1 MFISVFF
8 LLACSWPLLE
18 EGILAQIMNLCFKN
32 YILKKLEAVPLNTQ
46 TINMLEYKKI
56 KEILGGYAV
65 NAVTKQVIETLE
77 PSTNLSI
84 IRSWMVDTTE
94 ARLILEKSAS
104 VPVANLN
111 GLENILDIMKKGL
124 NLSPD
129 QLTLVYGLLDNV
141 SRMRRYMKDKEFL
154 APAVSSYAYSMFDL
168 PDVKDEIYRCIRNGR
183 VDDHASKS
191 LLKTRKKIAVIE
203 ERIKSKLDNILKS
216 AAYRDMMQEQII
228 SMRDGRYV
236 IPVKSKFKRNI
247 DGQILDSSSS
257 GATVYMEP
265 NDIRKLQTEISML
278 RAEEEIEISK
288 VLSILT
294 GMVAGYERELGINI
308 EGMAHYDFIFAKGKY
323 SRYLDATDVELN
335 ADNKIKIVNGRHP
348 LLGEKCVPLNFTL
361 GETYQALVITG
372 PNTGGKTVAIKTVGL
387 LTMMVQS
394 GLHVPV
400 GEGSEFAVFREIFAD
415 IGDGQSIEQS
425 LSTFSSHIT
434 NIISIMKQ
442 VGPQDLVILDEL
454 GAGTDPAEGMGLAV
468 AILEKLYSQGSM
480 ILATTHY
487 SEIKE
492 FANVTKG
499 FENGS
504 MEFDLETLQP
514 LYRLIIGK
522 AGKSQALSIAL
533 KLGMVPEVINRAK
546 EVTYSDEV
554 YPHVDKRNSIPLS
567 TANSEMLQNSREKA
581 QSKIKKPQEKR
592 IPVQNEQESTYKIGD
607 RVYVTSLKTVGIIC
621 ELENTQGEYGVLA
634 GETKHHIHK
643 KRLILHIR
651 SEMLYP
657 ENYEMDIV
665 FETKENRKK
674 DKLMNKRHIDG
685 MTIEREN
692 I

>member
-18 EGILAQIMNLCFKN
+18 EGILAQTMNLCFKN

-111 GLENILDIMKKGL
+111 GLENILDITKKGL

-141 SRMRRYMKDKEFL
+141 SRMQRYMKDKEFL

-203 ERIKSKLDNILKS
+203 ERIKSKLDNLLKS

-323 SRYLDATDVELN
+323 SRSLDATNVELN

-348 LLGEKCVPLNFTL
+348 LLGEKCVPLNFTI

-554 YPHVDKRNSIPLS
+554 YPHVDKQNSIPLS
-567 TANSEMLQNSREKA
+567 TANSEMLQNLRGKA
-581 QSKIKKPQEKR
+581 QSTIKKPQEKR

-607 RVYVTSLKTVGIIC
+607 RVYVTSLKTAGIIC

-657 ENYEMDIV
+657 ENYDMDIV

-685 MTIEREN
+685 ITIEREN

>member
-1 MFISVFF
+1 M
-8 LLACSWPLLE
+8 
-18 EGILAQIMNLCFKN
+18 
-32 YILKKLEAVPLNTQ
+32 NTQ

-65 NAVTKQVIETLE
+65 NAITRRVIETLE

-84 IRSWMVDTTE
+84 IQSWMVDTTE

-104 VPVANLN
+104 VPIANLN
-111 GLENILDIMKKGL
+111 GLEHILEIPKKGL
-124 NLSPD
+124 NLSPE

-141 SRMRRYMKDKEFL
+141 SRMQRYMKDKQFL

-168 PDVKDEIYRCIRNGR
+168 PEVKDEIYRCIRNGR

-308 EGMAHYDFIFAKGKY
+308 EGMAHYDFIFAKAKY
-323 SRYLDATDVELN
+323 SRSLDATNVELN

-348 LLGEKCVPLNFTL
+348 LLGEKCVPLHFSL

-425 LSTFSSHIT
+425 LSTFSSHII

-442 VGPQDLVILDEL
+442 AGPQDLVILDEL

-533 KLGMVPEVINRAK
+533 KLGMENEVINRAK

-554 YPHVDKRNSIPLS
+554 YPHVDKQNSIPLS
-567 TANSEMLQNSREKA
+567 TANNEMLQISREKA
-581 QSKIKKPQEKR
+581 QSTVKKPQEKR
-592 IPVQNEQESTYKIGD
+592 IPVQKEQEATYKIGD
-607 RVYVTSLKTVGIIC
+607 RVYVTSLKTAGIIC
-621 ELENTQGEYGVLA
+621 ELENTQGEYGVIA
-634 GETKHHIHK
+634 GESKHHIHK

-657 ENYEMDIV
+657 EDYDMDIV

-692 I
+692 S

>member
-1 MFISVFF
+1 M
-8 LLACSWPLLE
+8 
-18 EGILAQIMNLCFKN
+18 
-32 YILKKLEAVPLNTQ
+32 NTQ

-56 KEILGGYAV
+56 KEILGGFAV
-65 NAVTKQVIETLE
+65 NAITRRVIETLE

-84 IRSWMVDTTE
+84 IQSWMVDTTE

-104 VPVANLN
+104 VPIANLN
-111 GLENILDIMKKGL
+111 GLEHILEIPKKGV
-124 NLSPD
+124 NLSPE

-141 SRMRRYMKDKEFL
+141 SRMQRYMKDKQFL

-168 PDVKDEIYRCIRNGR
+168 PNVKDEIYRCIRNGR

-236 IPVKSKFKRNI
+236 LPVKSKFKRNI

-294 GMVAGYERELGINI
+294 GMVEGYERELGINI
-308 EGMAHYDFIFAKGKY
+308 EGMTHYDFIFAKGKY
-323 SRYLDATDVELN
+323 SRSLEATNVELN

-372 PNTGGKTVAIKTVGL
+372 PNTGGKTVAIKTIGL

-442 VGPQDLVILDEL
+442 AGPQDLVILDEL

-554 YPHVDKRNSIPLS
+554 YPHVDKQNLIPLS
-567 TANSEMLQNSREKA
+567 TANSEILQNSREKA
-581 QSKIKKPQEKR
+581 QSTIKKPQENR

-607 RVYVTSLKTVGIIC
+607 RVYVTSLKTAGIIC

-657 ENYEMDIV
+657 ENYDMDIV

-674 DKLMNKRHIDG
+674 DKLLNKRHIDG
-685 MTIEREN
+685 ITIEREN

>member
-1 MFISVFF
+1 
-8 LLACSWPLLE
+8 
-18 EGILAQIMNLCFKN
+18 
-32 YILKKLEAVPLNTQ
+32 LNTQ

-111 GLENILDIMKKGL
+111 GLENILDITKKGL

-141 SRMRRYMKDKEFL
+141 SRMQRYMKDKEFL

-168 PDVKDEIYRCIRNGR
+168 PEVKDEIYRCIRNGR

-203 ERIKSKLDNILKS
+203 ERIKSKLDNLLKS

-323 SRYLDATDVELN
+323 SRSLDATNVELN

-361 GETYQALVITG
+361 GKTYQALVITG

-442 VGPQDLVILDEL
+442 AGPQDLVILDEL

-554 YPHVDKRNSIPLS
+554 YPHVDKQNSIPLS

-581 QSKIKKPQEKR
+581 QSTIKKPQEKR
-592 IPVQNEQESTYKIGD
+592 IPVQNEQELTYKIGD
-607 RVYVTSLKTVGIIC
+607 RVYVTSLKTAGIIC
-621 ELENTQGEYGVLA
+621 ELENTQGEYGVLV
-634 GETKHHIHK
+634 GKTKHHIHK

-651 SEMLYP
+651 SDMLYP
-657 ENYEMDIV
+657 ENYDMDIV

-685 MTIEREN
+685 ITIEREN
-692 I
+692 T

>member
-1 MFISVFF
+1 M
-8 LLACSWPLLE
+8 
-18 EGILAQIMNLCFKN
+18 
-32 YILKKLEAVPLNTQ
+32 NTQ

-65 NAVTKQVIETLE
+65 NAITRRVIETLE

-84 IRSWMVDTTE
+84 IQSWMVDTTE

-104 VPVANLN
+104 VPIANLN
-111 GLENILDIMKKGL
+111 GLEHILEIPKKGL
-124 NLSPD
+124 NLSPE

-141 SRMRRYMKDKEFL
+141 SRMQRYMKDKQFL

-168 PDVKDEIYRCIRNGR
+168 PEVKDEIYRCIRNGR

-308 EGMAHYDFIFAKGKY
+308 EGMAHYDFIFAKAKY
-323 SRYLDATDVELN
+323 SRSLDATNVELN

-348 LLGEKCVPLNFTL
+348 LLGEKCVPLHFSL

-442 VGPQDLVILDEL
+442 AGPQDLVILDEL

-533 KLGMVPEVINRAK
+533 KLGMENEVINRAK
-546 EVTYSDEV
+546 EVSYSDEV
-554 YPHVDKRNSIPLS
+554 YPHVDKNSIPLS
-567 TANSEMLQNSREKA
+567 TANNEMLQISREKA
-581 QSKIKKPQEKR
+581 QSTVKKPQEKR
-592 IPVQNEQESTYKIGD
+592 IPVQKEQEATYKIGD
-607 RVYVTSLKTVGIIC
+607 RVYVTSLKTAGIIC
-621 ELENTQGEYGVLA
+621 ELENTQGEYGVIA

-657 ENYEMDIV
+657 EDYDMDIV

-674 DKLMNKRHIDG
+674 DKMMNKRHIDG

-692 I
+692 S

>member
-1 MFISVFF
+1 
-8 LLACSWPLLE
+8 
-18 EGILAQIMNLCFKN
+18 MNLCFKN

-84 IRSWMVDTTE
+84 IRSRMVDTTE

-111 GLENILDIMKKGL
+111 GLENILDITKKGL

-141 SRMRRYMKDKEFL
+141 SRMQRYMKDKEFL

-168 PDVKDEIYRCIRNGR
+168 PEVKDEIYRCIRNGR

-203 ERIKSKLDNILKS
+203 ERIKSKLDNLLKS

-442 VGPQDLVILDEL
+442 AGPQDLVILDEL

-554 YPHVDKRNSIPLS
+554 YPHVDKQNSIPLS
-567 TANSEMLQNSREKA
+567 TANSEMLQNLRGKA
-581 QSKIKKPQEKR
+581 QSTIKKPQEKR

-607 RVYVTSLKTVGIIC
+607 RVYVTSLKTAGIIC

-657 ENYEMDIV
+657 ENYDMDIV

>member
-1 MFISVFF
+1 
-8 LLACSWPLLE
+8 
-18 EGILAQIMNLCFKN
+18 
-32 YILKKLEAVPLNTQ
+32 
-46 TINMLEYKKI
+46 MLEYKKI

-84 IRSWMVDTTE
+84 IQSWMVDTTE

-104 VPVANLN
+104 VPIANLN
-111 GLENILDIMKKGL
+111 GLEHILEIPKKGL
-124 NLSPD
+124 NLSPE

-141 SRMRRYMKDKEFL
+141 SRIQRFMKDKQFL

-168 PDVKDEIYRCIRNGR
+168 PDVQEEIYRCIRNGR

-203 ERIKSKLDNILKS
+203 EKIKSKLDNIVKS

-228 SMRDGRYV
+228 SMREGRYV

-308 EGMAHYDFIFAKGKY
+308 EGMAQYDFIFAKAKY
-323 SRYLDATDVELN
+323 SRSLDATNVELN
-335 ADNKIKIVNGRHP
+335 LDNKIKIFNGKHP

-400 GEGSEFAVFREIFAD
+400 GEGSEFAVFREIYAD

-434 NIISIMKQ
+434 NIISIMNQ
-442 VGPQDLVILDEL
+442 AGPQDLVILDEL

-522 AGKSQALSIAL
+522 AGESQALSIAR

-554 YPHVDKRNSIPLS
+554 YPHVDKQNSISLS
-567 TANSEMLQNSREKA
+567 TASNEMLQISREKA
-581 QSKIKKPQEKR
+581 QSTVKKPQEKR
-592 IPVQNEQESTYKIGD
+592 IPVQNEQEETYKIGD
-607 RVYVTSLKTVGIIC
+607 RVYVTSLKTAGIIC
-621 ELENTQGEYGVLA
+621 ELENSKGEYGVLA

-657 ENYEMDIV
+657 EDYDMDIV

-692 I
+692 S

>member
-1 MFISVFF
+1 M
-8 LLACSWPLLE
+8 
-18 EGILAQIMNLCFKN
+18 
-32 YILKKLEAVPLNTQ
+32 NTQ
-46 TINMLEYKKI
+46 TTNMLEYKKI
-56 KEILGGYAV
+56 KEILGGYAI
-65 NAVTKQVIETLE
+65 NEVTKQMIEKLE
-77 PSTNLSI
+77 PSTSLPI
-84 IRSWMVDTTE
+84 IQSWMTDTSE
-94 ARLILEKSAS
+94 ARLVLEKSAS
-104 VPVANLN
+104 VPIANLN
-111 GLENILDIMKKGL
+111 GLEHILEITKKGL

-129 QLTLVYGLLDNV
+129 QLTLVFSLLENV
-141 SRMRRYMKDKEFL
+141 SRMQKFMKDKEFL

-168 PDVKDEIYRCIRNGR
+168 PEVKDEISRCVRNGK

-191 LLKTRKKIAVIE
+191 LLKTRKKIAVLE

-216 AAYRDMMQEQII
+216 TAYRDMMQDQII

-236 IPVKSKFKRNI
+236 IPIKSKFKRNI
-247 DGQILDSSSS
+247 DGQILDRSSS
-257 GATVYMEP
+257 GSTVYMEP

-288 VLSILT
+288 ILSILT
-294 GMVAGYERELGINI
+294 GMVAGYEREIGINI
-308 EGMAHYDFIFAKGKY
+308 EGMVHYDFIFAKAKY
-323 SRYLDATDVELN
+323 SKFLNATDVELN
-335 ADNKIKIVNGRHP
+335 ANYTIKIVNGRHP

-387 LTMMVQS
+387 LSMMVQS

-400 GEGSEFAVFREIFAD
+400 DKGSEFTVFRQVFAD

-434 NIISIMKQ
+434 NIISILKEA
-442 VGPQDLVILDEL
+442 GPQDLIILDEL

-492 FANVTKG
+492 FAEVTKG

-522 AGKSQALSIAL
+522 AGNSQALSIAL
-533 KLGMVPEVINRAK
+533 KLGMSTDVINRAN
-546 EVTYSDEV
+546 EITYTDEV
-554 YPHVDKRNSIPLS
+554 YQHVDKSNTIMLS
-567 TANSEMLQNSREKA
+567 TTRDKALQKMRENA
-581 QSKIKKPQEKR
+581 QSTMKKPKEKQ
-592 IPVQNEQESTYKIGD
+592 IPVQNVQEETYKIGD
-607 RVYVTSLKTVGIIC
+607 RVYASSLKTGGIIC
-621 ELENTQGEYGVLA
+621 ELENTQGEYGVLI
-634 GETKHHIHK
+634 GETKHLVHK
-643 KRLILHIR
+643 KRLKLHIR

-657 ENYEMDIV
+657 DNYDMDIV
-665 FETKENRKK
+665 FESKENRKK

>member
-1 MFISVFF
+1 
-8 LLACSWPLLE
+8 
-18 EGILAQIMNLCFKN
+18 MNLCFKN

-104 VPVANLN
+104 VPIANLN
-111 GLENILDIMKKGL
+111 GLENILDITKKGL

-141 SRMRRYMKDKEFL
+141 SRMQRYMKDKEFL

-168 PDVKDEIYRCIRNGR
+168 PEVKDEIYRCIRNGR

-203 ERIKSKLDNILKS
+203 ERIKSKLDNLLKS

-228 SMRDGRYV
+228 SMRDGCYV

-323 SRYLDATDVELN
+323 SRSLDATNVELN

-442 VGPQDLVILDEL
+442 AGPQDLVILDEL

-554 YPHVDKRNSIPLS
+554 YPHVDKQNSIPLS
-567 TANSEMLQNSREKA
+567 TANSEMLQNLREKA
-581 QSKIKKPQEKR
+581 QSTIKKPQEKR

-607 RVYVTSLKTVGIIC
+607 RVYVTSLKTAGIIC

-657 ENYEMDIV
+657 ENYDMDIV

>member
-1 MFISVFF
+1 
-8 LLACSWPLLE
+8 
-18 EGILAQIMNLCFKN
+18 
-32 YILKKLEAVPLNTQ
+32 LEAVPLNTQ

-65 NAVTKQVIETLE
+65 NSLTKQVIETLE

-84 IRSWMVDTTE
+84 IQSWMLDTSE

-104 VPVANLN
+104 VPIAKLN
-111 GLENILDIMKKGL
+111 GLEHILEIPKKGL

-141 SRMRRYMKDKEFL
+141 SRMQRYMKDKQFL
-154 APAVSSYAYSMFDL
+154 APAVSSYAFSMFDL
-168 PDVKDEIYRCIRNGR
+168 PDVKEEIYRCIRNGR

-203 ERIKSKLDNILKS
+203 ERIKSKLENIVKS

-294 GMVAGYERELGINI
+294 GMIAGYDRELGINI
-308 EGMAHYDFIFAKGKY
+308 EGMAHYDFIFAKAKY
-323 SRYLDATDVELN
+323 SKSLDAVKVELN
-335 ADNKIKIVNGRHP
+335 TDNRIKIVNGRHP
-348 LLGEKCVPLNFTL
+348 LLGEKCIPLNFSL

-372 PNTGGKTVAIKTVGL
+372 PNTGGKTVSIKTVGL

-400 GEGSEFAVFREIFAD
+400 DEGSEFAVFREIFAD

-434 NIISIMKQ
+434 NIISILKQ
-442 VGPQDLVILDEL
+442 AGPRDLVILDEL

-504 MEFDLETLQP
+504 MEFDLNTLQP

-533 KLGMVPEVINRAK
+533 KLGMDNEVINRAK
-546 EVTYSDEV
+546 EVTYSDKV
-554 YPHVDKRNSIPLS
+554 YPHVDKQNSISLS
-567 TANSEMLQNSREKA
+567 TTSNKMLQFSREQA
-581 QSKIKKPQEKR
+581 QSTVKKPQEKR
-592 IPVQNEQESTYKIGD
+592 TSVEKEETTFKIGD
-607 RVYVTSLKTVGIIC
+607 RVYVSSLKTAGIIC

-634 GETKHHIHK
+634 GETKHLINK
-643 KRLILHIR
+643 KRLTLHIR

-657 ENYEMDIV
+657 ENYDMDNV

-692 I
+692 S

>member
-1 MFISVFF
+1 MNTCYNKFYPIKN
-8 LLACSWPLLE
+8 LE
-18 EGILAQIMNLCFKN
+18 VI
-32 YILKKLEAVPLNTQ
+32 PLNSQ

-56 KEILGGYAV
+56 REILGDFAM
-65 NAVTKQVIETLE
+65 NDVTKQVIKNLE
-77 PSTNLSI
+77 PSANLSI
-84 IRSWMVDTTE
+84 IQSWMMDTTE

-111 GLENILDIMKKGL
+111 GLENILDITKKGL

-129 QLTLVYGLLDNV
+129 QLTLVHGLLDNV
-141 SRMRRYMKDKEFL
+141 SRMQSYMKDKEFL
-154 APAVSSYAYSMFDL
+154 APSVSSYAYSMFDL
-168 PDVKDEIYRCIRNGR
+168 PDVKEEIYRCIRNGR
-183 VDDHASKS
+183 VDDHASKA

-203 ERIKSKLDNILKS
+203 ERIKSKLDNLLKS
-216 AAYRDMMQEQII
+216 AAYRDMMQDQII

-247 DGQILDSSSS
+247 DGQILDRSSS

-278 RAEEEIEISK
+278 KAEEEIEISK
-288 VLSILT
+288 VLSMLT
-294 GMVAGYERELGINI
+294 GLIAGYERELGINI
-308 EGMAHYDFIFAKGKY
+308 EGMVHYDFIFAKAKY
-323 SRYLDATDVELN
+323 SRSLDATKVEIN
-335 ADNKIKIVNGRHP
+335 ADNRIKIVNGRHP
-348 LLGEKCVPLNFTL
+348 LLGERCVPLNFTL
-361 GETYQALVITG
+361 GETYQALIITG

-387 LTMMVQS
+387 LSMMVQS

-400 GEGSEFAVFREIFAD
+400 GEGSEFSVFREIFAD

-434 NIISIMKQ
+434 NIISILKEA
-442 VGPQDLVILDEL
+442 GPQDLIILDEL

-533 KLGMVPEVINRAK
+533 KLGMGSEVINRAK
-546 EVTYSDEV
+546 EITYNVEA
-554 YPHVDKRNSIPLS
+554 YPHVDKPHSISLS
-567 TANSEMLQNSREKA
+567 TARNEMLQETREKA
-581 QSKIKKPQEKR
+581 QSTIKRQNEKR
-592 IPVQNEQESTYKIGD
+592 FPFQNKQDETYQIGD
-607 RVYVTSLKTVGIIC
+607 RVYVTSFKTAGIIC
-621 ELENTQGEYGVLA
+621 DLENKQGEYGVLI
-634 GETKHHIHK
+634 GETKHLIYK
-643 KRLILHIR
+643 KRLTLHIR

-657 ENYEMDIV
+657 DNYDMDIV

-692 I
+692 S

>member
-1 MFISVFF
+1 M
-8 LLACSWPLLE
+8 
-18 EGILAQIMNLCFKN
+18 
-32 YILKKLEAVPLNTQ
+32 EAVPLNTQ

-65 NAVTKQVIETLE
+65 NSVTKQVIETLE

-84 IRSWMVDTTE
+84 IQSWMLDTSE

-104 VPVANLN
+104 VPIANLN
-111 GLENILDIMKKGL
+111 GLEHILEIPKKGL

-141 SRMRRYMKDKEFL
+141 SRMQRYMKDKQFL
-154 APAVSSYAYSMFDL
+154 APAVSSYAFSMFDL
-168 PDVKDEIYRCIRNGR
+168 PDVKEEIYRCIRNGR

-203 ERIKSKLDNILKS
+203 ERIKSKLENIVKS

-294 GMVAGYERELGINI
+294 GMIAGYDRELGINI
-308 EGMAHYDFIFAKGKY
+308 EGMAHYDFIFAKAKY
-323 SRYLDATDVELN
+323 SKSLDAVKVELN
-335 ADNKIKIVNGRHP
+335 TDNKIKIVNGRHP
-348 LLGEKCVPLNFTL
+348 LLGEKCIPLNFSL

-372 PNTGGKTVAIKTVGL
+372 PNTGGKTVSIKTVGL

-400 GEGSEFAVFREIFAD
+400 DEGSEFAVFREIFAD

-434 NIISIMKQ
+434 NIISILKQ
-442 VGPQDLVILDEL
+442 AGPRDLVILDEL

-504 MEFDLETLQP
+504 MEFDLDTLQP

-533 KLGMVPEVINRAK
+533 KLGMDNEVINRAK
-546 EVTYSDEV
+546 EVTYSDKV
-554 YPHVDKRNSIPLS
+554 YPHVDKQNSISLS
-567 TANSEMLQNSREKA
+567 TTSNKLLQISREQA
-581 QSKIKKPQEKR
+581 QSSVKKSKEKR
-592 IPVQNEQESTYKIGD
+592 TSVEKEEEKTYKIGD
-607 RVYVTSLKTVGIIC
+607 RVYVSSLKTAGIIC

-634 GETKHHIHK
+634 GETKHLINK
-643 KRLILHIR
+643 KRLTLHIR

-657 ENYEMDIV
+657 ENYDMDIV

-692 I
+692 S

>member
-1 MFISVFF
+1 M
-8 LLACSWPLLE
+8 
-18 EGILAQIMNLCFKN
+18 
-32 YILKKLEAVPLNTQ
+32 EAVPLNTQ

-56 KEILGGYAV
+56 KEVLGGYAV

-84 IRSWMVDTTE
+84 IQSWMLDTTE

-104 VPVANLN
+104 VPIANLN
-111 GLENILDIMKKGL
+111 GLEHILEIPKKGL

-141 SRMRRYMKDKEFL
+141 SKMQRYMKDKQFL
-154 APAVSSYAYSMFDL
+154 APAVSSYAFSMFDL
-168 PDVKDEIYRCIRNGR
+168 PDVKEEIYRCIRNGR

-191 LLKTRKKIAVIE
+191 LLKTRKKIAIIE
-203 ERIKSKLDNILKS
+203 ERIKSKLDSIVKS

-294 GMVAGYERELGINI
+294 GMIAGYDRELGINI
-308 EGMAHYDFIFAKGKY
+308 EGMAHYDFIFAKAKY
-323 SRYLDATDVELN
+323 SRSLDAVNVELN
-335 ADNKIKIVNGRHP
+335 TDNKIKVVNGRHP
-348 LLGEKCVPLNFTL
+348 LLGEKCIPLNFSL

-372 PNTGGKTVAIKTVGL
+372 PNTGGKTVSIKTVGL

-400 GEGSEFAVFREIFAD
+400 DEGSEFAVFREIFAD

-434 NIISIMKQ
+434 NIISILKQ
-442 VGPQDLVILDEL
+442 AGPQDLVILDEL

-504 MEFDLETLQP
+504 MEFDLDTLQP

-533 KLGMVPEVINRAK
+533 KLGMDSEVINRAK

-554 YPHVDKRNSIPLS
+554 YPHVDKQDSISLS
-567 TANSEMLQNSREKA
+567 TASNEMLQISREKA
-581 QSKIKKPQEKR
+581 QSTVKNPQEKR
-592 IPVQNEQESTYKIGD
+592 ISVENEEETTYKIGD
-607 RVYVTSLKTVGIIC
+607 RVYVSSLKTAGIIC

-634 GETKHHIHK
+634 GETKHLINK
-643 KRLILHIR
+643 KRLTLHIR

-657 ENYEMDIV
+657 ENYDMNIV

-692 I
+692 S

>member
-1 MFISVFF
+1 M
-8 LLACSWPLLE
+8 
-18 EGILAQIMNLCFKN
+18 
-32 YILKKLEAVPLNTQ
+32 EAVPLNTQ

-65 NAVTKQVIETLE
+65 NSVTKQVIETLE

-84 IRSWMVDTTE
+84 IQSWMLDTSE

-104 VPVANLN
+104 VPIANLN
-111 GLENILDIMKKGL
+111 GLEHILEIPKKGL

-141 SRMRRYMKDKEFL
+141 SRMQRYMKDKQFL
-154 APAVSSYAYSMFDL
+154 APAVSSYAFSMFDL
-168 PDVKDEIYRCIRNGR
+168 PDVKEEIYRCIRNGR

-203 ERIKSKLDNILKS
+203 ERIKSKLENIVKS

-294 GMVAGYERELGINI
+294 GMIAGYDRELGINI
-308 EGMAHYDFIFAKGKY
+308 EGMAHYDFIFAKAKY
-323 SRYLDATDVELN
+323 SKSLDAVKVELN
-335 ADNKIKIVNGRHP
+335 TDNKIKIVNGRHP
-348 LLGEKCVPLNFTL
+348 LLGEKCIPLNFSL

-372 PNTGGKTVAIKTVGL
+372 PNTGGKTVSIKTVGL

-400 GEGSEFAVFREIFAD
+400 DEGSEFAVFREIFAD

-434 NIISIMKQ
+434 NIISILKQ
-442 VGPQDLVILDEL
+442 AGPRDLVILDEL

-504 MEFDLETLQP
+504 MEFDLNTLQP

-533 KLGMVPEVINRAK
+533 KLGMDNEVINRAK
-546 EVTYSDEV
+546 EVTYSDNV
-554 YPHVDKRNSIPLS
+554 YPHVDKQNSISLS
-567 TANSEMLQNSREKA
+567 TTSNKMLQFSREQA
-581 QSKIKKPQEKR
+581 QSTVKKPQEKR
-592 IPVQNEQESTYKIGD
+592 TSVEKEETTFKIGD
-607 RVYVTSLKTVGIIC
+607 RVYVSSLKTAGIIC

-634 GETKHHIHK
+634 GETKHLINK
-643 KRLILHIR
+643 KRLTLHIR

-657 ENYEMDIV
+657 ENYDMDIV

-692 I
+692 S

>member
-111 GLENILDIMKKGL
+111 GLENILDITKKGL

-141 SRMRRYMKDKEFL
+141 SRMQRYMKDKEFL

-203 ERIKSKLDNILKS
+203 ERIKSKLDNLLKS

-323 SRYLDATDVELN
+323 SRSLDATNVELN

-442 VGPQDLVILDEL
+442 AGPQDLVILDEL

-607 RVYVTSLKTVGIIC
+607 RVYVTSLKTAGIIC

-657 ENYEMDIV
+657 ENYDMDIV

-685 MTIEREN
+685 ITIEREN